1 MGTERTGAAC
11 DATAES
17 GSAFAAGGA
26 LCAPPRWAWVLVLL
40 LALLPR
46 AVRWGERLED
56 PDLRS
61 PAVDAHWHDAYAR
74 ELAGTGSSWPE
85 GFPVETVTAEP
96 LHRPPGYPWFLSL
109 LYRISGGSTAFALA
123 VQHLLGLVSVALVG
137 LVASRLAGA
146 WAGLAAGA
154 LFGLTWLPVHFE
166 GELHAPAL
174 LTVLSLGGLALA
186 TTPSGAAPSARRGF
200 LAGLLFAA
208 ATLTRPNA
216 LLPGLAVAAWRARAS
231 GSRAALPLLAGLLL
245 APVPSLVRNLAAA
258 GEPVPMTTA
267 FGINLFLGQRPEA
280 RGVIDSDLGPELDH
294 LQYRT
299 CFDWPQVVARV
310 EAREGQAL
318 GHAGADRVLRGR
330 ALSSMAAEPVGV
342 LARTAVK
349 AGLLLGAREVP
360 HNKEIEAEQRRSA
373 SRLLAPLS
381 FPALLALAGIGL
393 ALGPRRRLA
402 PASCWAL
409 FWALSILP
417 FFVAARYREPLLPV
431 LAIPAGAGLV
441 VLARRA
447 REGRVWAVGLPLLAL
462 PFALDR
468 LVTVDLGVPG
478 VKDHL
483 DQGRAWFRLGEHGR
497 AQDAFDAAL
506 ALQPDLPEALYER
519 ALVDL
524 AEERWRAGAARLEQ
538 VLSAR
543 PDHPKAAANLARLLA
558 EGRAAPDRPRAAR
571 LLAVALRGEGPVPQY
586 LALGQPLLLGLATAP
601 QAAARDGAAALA
613 LGEALVAAC
622 GPADGM
628 PLALRAAA
636 LAELGRFEEA
646 ERDAAAAEVAARAAG
661 NPGAARAAAEQ
672 RTLYARRQPLRIPGP

>member
-1 MGTERTGAAC
+1 
-11 DATAES
+11 
-17 GSAFAAGGA
+17 
-26 LCAPPRWAWVLVLL
+26 
-40 LALLPR
+40 
-46 AVRWGERLED
+46 
-56 PDLRS
+56 
-61 PAVDAHWHDAYAR
+61 
-74 ELAGTGSSWPE
+74 
-85 GFPVETVTAEP
+85 
-96 LHRPPGYPWFLSL
+96 
-109 LYRISGGSTAFALA
+109 
-123 VQHLLGLVSVALVG
+123 
-137 LVASRLAGA
+137 
-146 WAGLAAGA
+146 
-154 LFGLTWLPVHFE
+154 
-166 GELHAPAL
+166 
-174 LTVLSLGGLALA
+174 
-186 TTPSGAAPSARRGF
+186 
-200 LAGLLFAA
+200 
-208 ATLTRPNA
+208 
-216 LLPGLAVAAWRARAS
+216 
-231 GSRAALPLLAGLLL
+231 
-245 APVPSLVRNLAAA
+245 
-258 GEPVPMTTA
+258 
-267 FGINLFLGQRPEA
+267 
-280 RGVIDSDLGPELDH
+280 
-294 LQYRT
+294 
-299 CFDWPQVVARV
+299 VARV

-342 LARTAVK
+342 LGRTAVK